1 MWPATPFFVD
11 KQRQGFPEAIQLKIK
26 RLRQQVPASKWFTR
40 GINNLQSHFLFKSS
54 SLVLIFFALFSP
66 FIYTCLEVTH
76 SPRAEPFCK
85 KSRERGW
92 NLFRIW
98 NHPKIFHILFWGTA
112 NKILSSAN
120 HFHFLWPNF
129 SEMTSVMQVIM
140 MTATSF

>member
-1 MWPATPFFVD
+1 MAGYTFFVD

-26 RLRQQVPASKWFTR
+26 RLRAQVPASKWFTR

-76 SPRAEPFCK
+76 SPRAEPLQEVQREGL
-85 KSRERGW
+85 KSFSD
-92 NLFRIW
+92 LK
-98 NHPKIFHILFWGTA
+98 PSKILSTILFGGTA
-112 NKILSSAN
+112 NDILSPAN

-129 SEMTSVMQVIM
+129 
-140 MTATSF
+140 